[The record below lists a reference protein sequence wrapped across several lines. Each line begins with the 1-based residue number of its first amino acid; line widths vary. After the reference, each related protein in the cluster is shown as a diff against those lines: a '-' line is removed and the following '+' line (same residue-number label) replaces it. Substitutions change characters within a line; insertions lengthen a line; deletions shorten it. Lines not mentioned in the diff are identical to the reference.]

1 MALPAALH
9 GEAAKTSGRA
19 DEMLEDRRRH
29 QQEHHPQAA
38 SSQGTARNRRA
49 CRAGRVRVRL
59 SRPNQ
64 QAPMPNS
71 SAATASLPPSD
82 ICAGIRL
89 PSKAMKNTS
98 ALGLN
103 RLVATPRSQGP
114 RGDGGSAPSSRPGWP
129 SPRRSQARSAPTPSQ
144 ARYSAPSAC
153 RMANSTGVRLS
164 SSDTPVSTR
173 VVCRRIPQASP
184 SALARPARRPW
195 CRDVRTTRATSG
207 PGLTR
212 AMANT
217 AARVSKTDNSCMA
230 TPRKGIG
237 KENANQRWRRRAGG
251 NP

>member
-1 MALPAALH
+1 
-9 GEAAKTSGRA
+9 
-19 DEMLEDRRRH
+19 
-29 QQEHHPQAA
+29 
-38 SSQGTARNRRA
+38 
-49 CRAGRVRVRL
+49 
-59 SRPNQ
+59 
-64 QAPMPNS
+64 MPNS

-212 AMANT
+212 ATANT

-230 TPRKGIG
+230 TPRKRDRKG
-237 KENANQRWRRRAGG
+237 KRDSALAQARRR
-251 NP
+251 

>member
-19 DEMLEDRRRH
+19 DEMLEDRRRN

-64 QAPMPNS
+64 QAPIPNS
-71 SAATASLPPSD
+71 SAAASLPPSD

-103 RLVATPRSQGP
+103 RLVATRAARAPGATAAAPVEPARLAVAAPQPGAQRADAEPGQVQRAERLQDGEQHRRTAEQQRHAGQHQGGMQENP
-114 RGDGGSAPSSRPGWP
+114 AG
-129 SPRRSQARSAPTPSQ
+129 Q
-144 ARYSAPSAC
+144 
-153 RMANSTGVRLS
+153 
-164 SSDTPVSTR
+164 
-173 VVCRRIPQASP
+173 PQRAGQG
-184 SALARPARRPW
+184 RPAAPGAGTCAPPGRH
-195 CRDVRTTRATSG
+195 RDRG
-207 PGLTR
+207 
-212 AMANT
+212 
-217 AARVSKTDNSCMA
+217 
-230 TPRKGIG
+230 
-237 KENANQRWRRRAGG
+237 
-251 NP
+251 